1 MLKTANTSIDKTGTS
16 DSGNPGTSNNPG
28 GYKEIDADPRRWVD
42 ALPLRPH
49 AIKLGI
55 MAESWLSHGRA

>member
-42 ALPLRPH
+42 ALPL
-49 AIKLGI
+49 
-55 MAESWLSHGRA
+55 